1 MQVLFAPWRLEYIL
15 SEKKPEDCI
24 FCDMVASADDEG
36 KLVVLRTERSIVAL
50 NRYPYN
56 NGHLM
61 VAPMR
66 HIGSLAELDE
76 TEILDVFKTLRLCEL
91 VLTRL
96 LQPEGFNMGINIGRC
111 AGAGVLG
118 HVHVHIVP
126 RFSGDSNFM
135 TTVSQV
141 RVIPELL
148 SETFERLRSGFASL
162 SAEDE
167 GKT

>member
-15 SEKKPEDCI
+15 SDKMPEDCI
-24 FCDMVASADDEG
+24 FCDMVSSTDDPG
-36 KLVVLRTERSIVAL
+36 KLVVHRSEQSIVAL

-61 VAPMR
+61 VAPIR
-66 HIGSLAELDE
+66 HVRSLAELGE
-76 TEILDVFKTLRLCEL
+76 AELLDVFKTLRLCEM
-91 VLTRL
+91 VLARSL
-96 LQPEGFNMGINIGRC
+96 RPEGFNMGINIGRC
-111 AGAGVLG
+111 AGAGVPD

-135 TTVSQV
+135 TIVSQV

-148 SETFERLRSGFASL
+148 SETFERLKREFVL
-162 SAEDE
+162 L
-167 GKT
+167 KRQK